1 MDTVKQICFA
11 ACWHVNEQ
19 GARLLLS
26 QANAHLE
33 KKDNGQIWWQIQ
45 QPKPRAEGAIRE
57 QLSPQMQPK
66 PARSREKL
74 RMSPTHGIAG
84 SQKHKLAASILLLS
98 TSTRPSKKASAFSKK
113 LEGK

>member
-1 MDTVKQICFA
+1 MDAVKQICFA

-19 GARLLLS
+19 GARLLLG

-33 KKDNGQIWWQIQ
+33 KKDNGHIWWQIQ
-45 QPKPRAEGAIRE
+45 QPKPRAERAIRE

-66 PARSREKL
+66 PERSREKL
-74 RMSPTHGIAG
+74 CMSPTHGTAG
-84 SQKHKLAASILLLS
+84 SQKHKLAASILLS
-98 TSTRPSKKASAFSKK
+98 TSIPPSKKASAFSKK